1 MELSRRTF
9 LGVSAGGF
17 ANFALHNRFG
27 ELLAAEEGHLPR
39 AKSVIVLWMDG
50 GPSQIDTFDPRP
62 GRSTG
67 GEFRAV
73 DTSADGLKFSEHLWR
88 TAAHANRLAVLRTVT
103 SGEQDHVRGGYL
115 LHTGYKQSGMVIH
128 PGLGSIVSCEKGGTA
143 GIPGYVSIKSSLT
156 FTLGREPGPGFLG
169 PEHAPFVISDARK
182 PDETLR
188 ALDESVKARMA
199 LLEDLNKEFHADHS
213 GDNIDKRRTFHALA
227 KELKDS
233 VFAKALDLRDEKP
246 ETIARYLG
254 ENDGKSTDA
263 YGRSVSNTQFGYG
276 CLVARRLVEAGVKF
290 VEVNLGGWDTH
301 QDNFRLTANLCGMLD
316 PAMSALLH
324 DLERR
329 GLLDETVV
337 VWMGEFGRTPD
348 INGGKGRDHWPN
360 GFSVVLGGGGVQG
373 GRVIGDL
380 DEDGKE
386 IKKDPV
392 RVQDLFATLC
402 VLLGIDPDKRFLSH
416 STGTVRL
423 TDHGVPVKSV
433 FM

>member
-1 MELSRRTF
+1 MEISRRNF

-17 ANFALHNRFG
+17 AGFALHNRFDLWAQ
-27 ELLAAEEGHLPR
+27 ERTLLPR
-39 AKSVIVLWMDG
+39 AKSIIVLWMDG

-62 GRSTG
+62 GRETG

-73 DTSADGLKFSEHLWR
+73 DTTADGMKFSEHLWR
-88 TAAHANRLAVLRTVT
+88 TAAHGKRLAVLRTVT
-103 SGEQDHVRGGYL
+103 SGEQDHVRAAYL

-128 PGLGSIVSCEKGGTA
+128 PGLGSIVSSEKGGTA
-143 GIPGYVSIKSSLT
+143 GVPGYVSIKSSLT

-169 PEHAPFVISDARK
+169 PEHAPFVINDSRK

-188 ALDESVKARMA
+188 ALDASVKGRLD
-199 LLEDLNKEFHADHS
+199 LLEDLNQEFHADHS
-213 GDNIDKRRTFHALA
+213 GENIDKRKTFHALA
-227 KELKDS
+227 KGLKDS
-233 VFAKALDLRDEKP
+233 VFAKALDLRDESP
-246 ETIARYLG
+246 ETLARYIG
-254 ENDGKSTDA
+254 GNGGKSTDA

-276 CLVARRLVEAGVKF
+276 CLVARRLVESGVRF

-301 QDNFRLTANLCGMLD
+301 ADNFNQTANLCGMLD

-337 VWMGEFGRTPD
+337 VWMGEFGRTPA

-373 GRVIGDL
+373 GRLIGEL

-433 FM
+433 YS

>member
-1 MELSRRTF
+1 MGLSRRGF
-9 LGVSAGGF
+9 LGVGAGGF
-17 ANFALHNRFG
+17 ASFAFRHRFD
-27 ELLAAEEGHLPR
+27 AFLPS

-62 GRSTG
+62 GRPTG
-67 GEFRAV
+67 GEFKAV
-73 DTSADGLKFSEHLWR
+73 DTAADGMKFSQHLWR
-88 TAAHANRLAVLRTVT
+88 TAAHADRLAVLRTVT

-128 PGLGSIVSCEKGGTA
+128 PGLGSIVSSEKGGTA
-143 GIPGYVSIKSSLT
+143 GIPGYVSIKSSQA

-169 PEHAPFVISDARK
+169 PEHAPFVIGDSRK

-188 ALDESVKARMA
+188 ALDPSVKDRLA
-199 LLEDLNKEFHADHS
+199 LLEDLNAEFHRDHS
-213 GDNIDKRRTFHALA
+213 GENIDKRKTFHALA
-227 KELKDS
+227 KGLKDS
-233 VFAKALDLRDEKP
+233 VFAKALDLRDETA
-246 ETIARYLG
+246 EAVARYLG
-254 ENDGKSTDA
+254 ENPT
-263 YGRSVSNTQFGYG
+263 NTQFGYG
-276 CLVARRLVEAGVKF
+276 CLVARRLVESGVKF

-301 QDNFRLTANLCGMLD
+301 ADNFRQTAALCGMLD

-337 VWMGEFGRTPD
+337 VWMGEFGRTPE
-348 INGGKGRDHWPN
+348 INAGRGRDHWPG

-373 GRVIGDL
+373 GRVIGEL
-380 DEDGKE
+380 DEDGRE
-386 IKKDPV
+386 IRKDPI

-402 VLLGIDPDKRFLSH
+402 VLLGIDPDKRFMSH

-423 TDHGVPVKSV
+423 TDHGVPVKGV
-433 FM
+433 YL

>member
-1 MELSRRTF
+1 MELSRRNF

-17 ANFALHNRFG
+17 ASFALHNRYD
-27 ELLAAEEGHLPR
+27 LWAQDRAVAPR

-62 GRSTG
+62 GRPTG

-73 DTSADGLKFSEHLWR
+73 ETSAPDLKFSEHLWR
-88 TAAHANRLAVLRTVT
+88 TAAQGRHLSVIRTVT
-103 SGEQDHVRGGYL
+103 SGEQDHVRGAYL

-128 PGLGSIVSCEKGGTA
+128 PGLGSIVSAEKAGAGGV
-143 GIPGYVSIKSSLT
+143 PGYVSIKSSNTLA
-156 FTLGREPGPGFLG
+156 LGREPGPGFLG
-169 PEHAPFVISDARK
+169 PEHAPFVIGDARK

-188 ALDESVKARMA
+188 AIDDSVKERLA
-199 LLEDLNKEFHADHS
+199 LLEDLNSEFHANHS
-213 GDNIDKRRTFHALA
+213 GDNIDKRKVFHALA
-227 KELKDS
+227 KGLKDS
-233 VFAKALDLRDEKP
+233 VFAKALDLRDEAP
-246 ETIARYLG
+246 ETLARYLG
-254 ENDGKSTDA
+254 DNQGTA
-263 YGRSVSNTQFGYG
+263 PGMYGRPVSNTQFGYG
-276 CLVARRLVEAGVKF
+276 CLVARRLVESGVRF
-290 VEVNLGGWDTH
+290 VEVTLGGWDTH
-301 QDNFRLTANLCGMLD
+301 ADNFSQTKTLCGMLD
-316 PAMSALLH
+316 PAMSALMH

-373 GRVIGDL
+373 GRRIGEL

-386 IKKDPV
+386 IQKEPV

-423 TDHGVPVKSV
+423 TDRGVPVKSV
-433 FM
+433 YL